1 MSLATIVQVPE
12 TRSLYKTANN
22 LLHCSYK
29 LLHNKIAITSIYFND
44 FHFRIR
50 IGKVSSLTWYWPQF
64 LSKKEFK
71 IVTRFQAKLLKA
83 KNSDIPQIMQ
93 IWSKLL
99 SMQSK
104 LAPPTDLRL
113 KARFS
118 HPPRSLRS
126 AKKNYHPFFS
136 SGWISSLENIFVGI
150 LKYTYKQLL
159 ARDNKKNIQNT
170 GRASI
175 ALSWFLQLRLQ
186 KLL

>member
-50 IGKVSSLTWYWPQF
+50 IGQLWSFTRVLT

-71 IVTRFQAKLLKA
+71 IVTEFWAKLLKA

-126 AKKNYHPFFS
+126 AKKTIILFFPPA
-136 SGWISSLENIFVGI
+136 EFRV
-150 LKYTYKQLL
+150 
-159 ARDNKKNIQNT
+159 
-170 GRASI
+170 
-175 ALSWFLQLRLQ
+175 
-186 KLL
+186 